1 MNLPEDTY
9 PKLAEA
15 GKELP
20 FKVPRHY
27 FEDFPARMQ
36 ARIAREEQ
44 PATVYRMRLYD
55 YLRPAMGLA
64 AAFAAVFML
73 VYWPVRLST
82 HHTTTAKS
90 QFNSEDEIFFSL
102 VEQVDDQTFFSMLKN
117 GNASETVPASEIE
130 TYLAANYS
138 DFEIFLEIQK

>member
-1 MNLPEDTY
+1 MDLPEETF

-20 FKVPRHY
+20 FSVPRHY

-36 ARIAREEQ
+36 ARIAMEEQ
-44 PATVYRMRLYD
+44 PAGIHRMRLYD

-73 VYWPVRLST
+73 IYWPVRLST
-82 HHTTTAKS
+82 HRTTTAKN
-90 QFNSEDEIFFSL
+90 QFGSEDEIFISL
-102 VEQVDDQTFFSMLKN
+102 VEQVDDQTFFSLLKN
-117 GNASETVPASEIE
+117 GKASETIPASDIE
-130 TYLAANYS
+130 SYLAANYS
-138 DFEIFLEIQK
+138 DFEIFLETQK